1 MQSKDVSKLI
11 FSLLVLAIGVK
22 VITII
27 AKGYIQ
33 QPVVGIST
41 ELVGSLDSVG
51 NLFIMGIGVI
61 ILILLPFYFS
71 KKSEEIK

>member
-11 FSLLVLAIGVK
+11 VSLLVLAIGIK

-33 QPVVGIST
+33 QPVAGIPP

-71 KKSEEIK
+71 KRSEEKK